1 MALAPAT
8 ITLQNVAAANVVYNL
23 RARDTGYVRYHQSG
37 ATPAAAQRV
46 AYVHKDA
53 KDSSLDSAST
63 DTVITTMP
71 LFDIDGNSVRQA
83 SARLEFSM
91 TNRMTQAQRDEFFKL
106 AVQALSQTIFK
117 DQVEDGEILV

>member
-8 ITLQNVAAANVVYNL
+8 ITLQNVAAANVTYNL

-37 ATPAAAQRV
+37 ATPAAALRV
-46 AYVHKDA
+46 ALVHKDP
-53 KDSSLDSAST
+53 KDSSLDSNST

-71 LFDIDGNSVRQA
+71 LFDVDGNSVRQA
-83 SARLEFSM
+83 SARLELLL
-91 TNRMTQAQRDEFFKL
+91 TNRMTQAQREEFYKL
-106 AVQALSQTIFK
+106 TVQAISLAIFK